1 MSSKVHRV
9 LIISSNSSARGGG
22 ERYLVYLALGLL
34 NLGIEVHV
42 LMSTLSYMDGWA
54 ADLEATGAT
63 VHRLRLKGLAQR
75 RLRFVS
81 AMLDRDQAATVSR
94 FCKTLTLDA
103 ILVNQ
108 QYDEDGVDYLQGA
121 LNSGVAPVV
130 VGVMHMPMTA
140 TKNKRPL
147 GRWRGIL
154 LRRWYAR
161 HSYRLILVSEG
172 AQAEFEAYYTHP
184 RPTYVVN
191 NAVPLDLSD
200 SGQTASMNSHIGH
213 PLVIGFVG
221 QFVAQKNLG
230 CLIAAWRMLGER
242 GIKTNL
248 RLVGD
253 GPDRADLER
262 QLTAIGA
269 PGTWAITGWTSQ
281 PETMLRGMNVFVMSS
296 HFEGLPLSLVEA
308 AARGIT
314 CVVTPFNGARDVAK
328 HAPWVHIAGG
338 HSELALVHALEK
350 VLSNGQA
357 CLPVPPEQIESFRAH
372 FSIHR
377 MATEVAAIMEISPC
391 MS

>member
-1 MSSKVHRV
+1 MHRV
-9 LIISSNSSARGGG
+9 LIISSNSSGRGGG
-22 ERYLVYLALGLL
+22 ERYLVYLAQGLISLGK
-34 NLGIEVHV
+34 EVHV
-42 LMSTLSYMDGWA
+42 LISTLSYMDGWA

-75 RLRFVS
+75 PLRLVS

-94 FCKTLTLDA
+94 FCETLTPDA

-108 QYDEDGVDYLQGA
+108 QYDEDGIDYLQGA
-121 LNSGVAPVV
+121 LNSGATPFV

-172 AQAEFEAYYTHP
+172 AQAEFEAYYSHP

-200 SGQTASMNSHIGH
+200 SGEHVSLNSHIGH

-230 CLIAAWRMLGER
+230 CLIGAWLMLGER
-242 GIKTNL
+242 GIETNL
-248 RLVGD
+248 LLVGD
-253 GPDRADLER
+253 GPDRADLEQR
-262 QLTAIGA
+262 LTAMGA
-269 PGTWAITGWTSQ
+269 PETWSITGWTSQ
-281 PETMLRGMNVFVMSS
+281 PEVVLRGIDIFVMSS

-314 CVVTPFNGARDVAK
+314 CVVTPFNGASDVAK

-338 HSELALVHALEK
+338 HSESALVDALEK
-350 VLSNGQA
+350 VLSNGHA
-357 CLPVPPEQIESFRAH
+357 CLPVSSEQIESFRAH
-372 FSIHR
+372 FSVHR

-391 MS
+391 ML

>member
-1 MSSKVHRV
+1 VHRV
-9 LIISSNSSARGGG
+9 LIISSNSSGRGGG
-22 ERYLVYLALGLL
+22 ERYLIYLAQGLL

-42 LMSTLSYMDGWA
+42 LLSTLNYMDGWA

-81 AMLDRDQAATVSR
+81 AMLDRDQVATVSR

-121 LNSGVAPVV
+121 LKSGAAPVV

-172 AQAEFEAYYTHP
+172 AQAEFEAYYSHP

-191 NAVPLDLSD
+191 NAVPLDFSD
-200 SGQTASMNSHIGH
+200 SSEPASVNSHIGH
-213 PLVIGFVG
+213 PHVIGFVG
-221 QFVAQKNLG
+221 QFVAQKNLR
-230 CLIAAWRMLGER
+230 CLIGAWRILGER
-242 GIKTNL
+242 GFETNL
-248 RLVGD
+248 LLVGD
-253 GPDRADLER
+253 GPERTDLEQR
-262 QLTAIGA
+262 LTAM
-269 PGTWAITGWTSQ
+269 GTPSKWAITGWTFH
-281 PETMLRGMNVFVMSS
+281 PEAMLRGIDIFVMSS

-314 CVVTPFNGARDVAK
+314 CVVTPFNGAIDVAK
-328 HAPWVHIAGG
+328 HAPWVHVAEG
-338 HSELALVHALEK
+338 HSEAALVDVLET
-350 VLSNGQA
+350 VLSDRDA
-357 CLPVPPEQIESFRAH
+357 RLPVPPEQIESFCSH

-377 MATEVAAIMEISPC
+377 MATEVAAIMGISP
-391 MS
+391 